1 MGARAGRPGPGA
13 YTAHAAIFM
22 RSPFLPLVAG
32 RGEWEQQAKAG
43 VLSRSRRRV
52 VLGLGLAGRHRAMI
66 APRKRGGRGGEGRG
80 RKGRVCILLLSSP
93 PPLPPTRSSLE
104 AAVRCAGAVA
114 TELPPPRFGAGA
126 ASWCPCKKADGYPCA
141 APASNTPPHWARDTP
156 HLCVC
161 RLSGLEPGFPSVDG
175 DTTPPHFGGEF
186 GFRLFDSLLSL
197 CITPSV

>member
-32 RGEWEQQAKAG
+32 RGEWEQQAKAC
-43 VLSRSRRRV
+43 VRAVPFSASRRARARAR
-52 VLGLGLAGRHRAMI
+52 GSPSRHDCASE
-66 APRKRGGRGGEGRG
+66 KRREGRGGEGRG

-114 TELPPPRFGAGA
+114 TELPPSRFGAGA

-161 RLSGLEPGFPSVDG
+161 VVSVDWSPVFLPWMETQHHHILEESLVSG
-175 DTTPPHFGGEF
+175 FSTHFY
-186 GFRLFDSLLSL
+186 RY
-197 CITPSV
+197 V